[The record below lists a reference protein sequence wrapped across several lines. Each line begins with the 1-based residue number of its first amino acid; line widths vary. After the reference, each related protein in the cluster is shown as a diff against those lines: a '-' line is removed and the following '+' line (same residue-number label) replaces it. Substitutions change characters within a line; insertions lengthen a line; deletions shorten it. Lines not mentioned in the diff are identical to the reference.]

1 MSYSVKTG
9 EASMPRIV
17 SVVVPVFNNE
27 PTLEETCRQ
36 IMEVHQ
42 NNFSDLK
49 LEIIFVN
56 DGSTDGSWQELT
68 RLQKAHK
75 ETVCLIRLSRN
86 FGQLGA
92 LFAGF
97 NNARGDAVIC
107 VSADLQDPISLMAK
121 MVAFWKENAEI
132 VICYRENR
140 DENVVARK
148 TSALAYSIARI
159 SSPGLPDGGFDY
171 WLMSR
176 KICKMLCSFKGRHN
190 FIQGYLVSLGF
201 SKVLI
206 PYTRTQRKVGKSGY
220 SFGKKF
226 KIVIDFLVDSSY
238 LPIRFMSSLGAV
250 ISLCSVIYSGFIV
263 YAWLI
268 NETPFAGWAPLIMVT
283 MLMSGILM
291 VMLGVIGE
299 YIWRIHDNIRDF
311 PLFIVE
317 TRSMSGGDEG
327 IK

>member
-1 MSYSVKTG
+1 MSCSAKTC
-9 EASMPRIV
+9 EVIMPQII
-17 SVVVPVFNNE
+17 SVVVPVFNNQ

-42 NNFSDLK
+42 NNFGEMA

-56 DGSTDGSWQELT
+56 DGSTDKSWQELV
-68 RLQKAHK
+68 RLQTMHK
-75 ETVCLIRLSRN
+75 ETISLINLSRN

-97 NNARGDAVIC
+97 NNAKGDAVIC
-107 VSADLQDPISLMAK
+107 ISADLQDPIPLMAK
-121 MVAFWKENAEI
+121 MVAYWKNSTEI

-140 DENVVARK
+140 DESLVARK
-148 TSALAYSIARI
+148 SSDFAYSIARI
-159 SSPGLPDGGFDY
+159 SNPGLPDGGFDY
-171 WLMSR
+171 WLMSN

-201 SKVLI
+201 SKAFI
-206 PYTRTQRKVGKSGY
+206 PYTRVQRKVGKSGY
-220 SFGKKF
+220 SFGKKL

-238 LPIRFMSSLGAV
+238 LPIRFMSSLGAL
-250 ISLCSVIYSGFIV
+250 ISLCSVIYSFFIV
-263 YAWLI
+263 YAWLVS
-268 NETPFAGWAPLIMVT
+268 ETPFSGWAPLIMVT

-291 VMLGVIGE
+291 IMLGVIGE
-299 YIWRIHDNIRDF
+299 YIWRIHDNLRDF

-317 TRSMSGGDEG
+317 TKSMSDGEEG
-327 IK
+327 PR

>member
-121 MVAFWKENAEI
+121 M
-132 VICYRENR
+132 
-140 DENVVARK
+140 
-148 TSALAYSIARI
+148 S
-159 SSPGLPDGGFDY
+159 
-171 WLMSR
+171 LMANNGMKMVP
-176 KICKMLCSFKGRHN
+176 KI
-190 FIQGYLVSLGF
+190 FI
-201 SKVLI
+201 
-206 PYTRTQRKVGKSGY
+206 
-220 SFGKKF
+220 
-226 KIVIDFLVDSSY
+226 
-238 LPIRFMSSLGAV
+238 
-250 ISLCSVIYSGFIV
+250 
-263 YAWLI
+263 
-268 NETPFAGWAPLIMVT
+268 
-283 MLMSGILM
+283 
-291 VMLGVIGE
+291 
-299 YIWRIHDNIRDF
+299 
-311 PLFIVE
+311 
-317 TRSMSGGDEG
+317 
-327 IK
+327 